1 MCIVKEFITA
11 DGETLVAFTDE
22 SLQELSVQGVV
33 IYTLFRDGEENIVVH
48 KSRDKVVWDSDK
60 ESYLSFFSNVYP
72 MGVRRCL
79 GIFYNMDSR
88 HNLTK
93 L

>member
-1 MCIVKEFITA
+1 MEEFTTA

-22 SLQELSVQGVV
+22 SIQELSVQGVV
-33 IYTLFRDGEENIVVH
+33 IYTLFRDGEENTVVH
-48 KSRDKVVWDSDK
+48 KSRDKVVWESDK

-79 GIFYNMDSR
+79 GIFYNKAS
-88 HNLTK
+88 HLNLTN

>member
-1 MCIVKEFITA
+1 MEEFITA

-33 IYTLFRDGEENIVVH
+33 IYTLFRNGEENIVVY
-48 KSRDKVVWDSDK
+48 KSRDKVVWESDK

-72 MGVRRCL
+72 IGVRGCL
-79 GIFYNMDSR
+79 GLFYNKDSH
-88 HNLTK
+88 HNLTNLK
-93 L
+93 Q

>member
-1 MCIVKEFITA
+1 MVEFITV

-22 SLQELSVQGVV
+22 SLQELSAQGIV

-48 KSRDKVVWDSDK
+48 KSRDKVVWESDK
-60 ESYLSFFSNVYP
+60 ESYLSFFCNVYP
-72 MGVRRCL
+72 MGVRGCL
-79 GIFYNMDSR
+79 GLFYNKDSH

-93 L
+93 LNK

>member
-1 MCIVKEFITA
+1 MDEFITA

-33 IYTLFRDGEENIVVH
+33 IYTLFIDGEENIVVH
-48 KSRDKVVWDSDK
+48 KSRDKVVWESDK

-72 MGVRRCL
+72 MGARGCL
-79 GIFYNMDSR
+79 GLFYNKVS
-88 HNLTK
+88 HNNLTNLK
-93 L
+93 Q

>member
-1 MCIVKEFITA
+1 MKEFITA
-11 DGETLVAFTDE
+11 EGEVLVAFTDE

-33 IYTLFRDGEENIVVH
+33 IYTLFRDGEGNIVV
-48 KSRDKVVWDSDK
+48 KRTWDKVVWERDK

-72 MGVRRCL
+72 MGVRGCL
-79 GIFYNMDSR
+79 GLFYNKASQL
-88 HNLTK
+88 NLTN